1 MQKISFKDKFGLTDL
16 VLSKKKM
23 QTRRIEKSLL
33 SLQTKEIKGQ
43 CYKFYNNK
51 FREVTDDLRYL
62 DSAAPDIYAVIV
74 RTTDGQL
81 LEFKPQ
87 YRMRE
92 VVAVAQSYQKAYPNA
107 DFEMVDKWTF
117 MTESAGW
124 KNKRFVKAG
133 LMPHAIKITNIRVE
147 RLQDIS
153 DEDCLAEGVE
163 KDLAD
168 GLALYWFPV
177 HIEGISWEEWKARSY
192 ELSRHECDGKPGEY
206 FWGTPQEAYAAL
218 IDKIY
223 GYGTWASNPYVFV
236 YDFEL
241 VK

>member
-1 MQKISFKDKFGLTDL
+1 MQKRMFRDKYGLTSL
-16 VLSKKKM
+16 VLLGQKT
-23 QTRRIEKSLL
+23 QTRDIIKVKIPDTCLDFPDFDSWDIERKIAKFNSEKQSLIARP
-33 SLQTKEIKGQ
+33 KYHIG
-43 CYKFYNNK
+43 
-51 FREVTDDLRYL
+51 
-62 DSAAPDIYAVIV
+62 
-74 RTTDGQL
+74 
-81 LEFKPQ
+81 
-87 YRMRE
+87 E

-124 KNKRFVKAG
+124 KNKMFVRPD

-147 RLQDIS
+147 KLQDIS
-153 DEDCLAEGVE
+153 NEDCLAEGVE

-192 ELSRHECDGKPGEY
+192 ELSRHEYEGKPGEY

-218 IDKIY
+218 IDKIN
-223 GYGTWASNPYVFV
+223 GKGTWASNPYVFV

>member
-1 MQKISFKDKFGLTDL
+1 MQKRMFRDKFGLTDL
-16 VLSKKKM
+16 VLSGKKT
-23 QTRRIEKSLL
+23 QTRDIIK
-33 SLQTKEIKGQ
+33 LQDERLDYLRGWNLDGG
-43 CYKFYNNK
+43 FAE
-51 FREVTDDLRYL
+51 FGRAREDPLALYPKYYV
-62 DSAAPDIYAVIV
+62 
-74 RTTDGQL
+74 G
-81 LEFKPQ
+81 
-87 YRMRE
+87 E
-92 VVAVAQSYQKAYPNA
+92 VVAVAQSYQKAGVVFVPIRESDFINKRSVKWGNA
-107 DFEMVDKWTF
+107 RKL
-117 MTESAGW
+117 AGW
-124 KNKRFVKAG
+124 KNKMFVRPE

>member
-1 MQKISFKDKFGLTDL
+1 MQKRMFRDRYGLTDL
-16 VLSKKKM
+16 VLSGQKT
-23 QTRRIEKSLL
+23 QTRDVIKIQDDRINHLRGWNLDYEFAEFGRAGEEPLRVCSKYYVGEK
-33 SLQTKEIKGQ
+33 
-43 CYKFYNNK
+43 
-51 FREVTDDLRYL
+51 
-62 DSAAPDIYAVIV
+62 
-74 RTTDGQL
+74 
-81 LEFKPQ
+81 
-87 YRMRE
+87 
-92 VVAVAQSYQKAYPNA
+92 VAVAQSYQKAYPNA

-124 KNKRFVKAG
+124 KNKMFVKAG
-133 LMPHAIKITNIRVE
+133 LMPHSIKITNIRVE

-163 KDLAD
+163 KDLAE

-192 ELSRHECDGKPGEY
+192 ELSRHEYEGKPGVY

-218 IDKIY
+218 IDKIN
-223 GYGTWASNPYVFV
+223 GKGTWERNPYVFV

>member
-1 MQKISFKDKFGLTDL
+1 MQKRMFRDKFGLTDL
-16 VLSKKKM
+16 VLSGQKT
-23 QTRRIEKSLL
+23 QTRDVIKIQDERI
-33 SLQTKEIKGQ
+33 
-43 CYKFYNNK
+43 NH
-51 FREVTDDLRYL
+51 LRGWNL
-62 DSAAPDIYAVIV
+62 DGGFAEFGRAGEAPLRVCSKYYV
-74 RTTDGQL
+74 G
-81 LEFKPQ
+81 
-87 YRMRE
+87 E
-92 VVAVAQSYQKAYPNA
+92 VVAVAQRYQKAYPNA

-124 KNKRFVKAG
+124 KNKMFVRPD
-133 LMPHAIKITNIRVE
+133 LMPHAIKITKIRFE

-163 KDLAD
+163 KDLAE

-177 HIEGISWEEWKARSY
+177 HIEGISWEERKARSY
-192 ELSRHECDGKPGEY
+192 ELSRHEYEGKPGVY